1 MFQNNLKPIYKNV
14 VNKCKS
20 SLYKIIN
27 LSLCGGRI
35 VREREKH
42 HFKNKTTLQNNNK
55 TGNAQTNFFVIPKVS
70 KNNFSLFIFS
80 LSCCGLKNFH
90 QETFSVFEDLE
101 KLFIRF
107 FPLARLLLQPRQFL
121 RTFLFFLVFQNWM
134 NFNFF
139 NYFTSRHSCS

>member
-70 KNNFSLFIFS
+70 KNNFSLFIFFS
-80 LSCCGLKNFH
+80 LVVAQKNFH
-90 QETFSVFEDLE
+90 QETFSVFEDLK

-107 FPLARLLLQPRQFL
+107 FPLARFLLQPRQFL
-121 RTFLFFLVFQNWM
+121 RTFLFFSGFSKLDEF
-134 NFNFF
+134 
-139 NYFTSRHSCS
+139 

>member
-1 MFQNNLKPIYKNV
+1 MFQNNLKPIYKKV

-35 VREREKH
+35 VREREKR

-107 FPLARLLLQPRQFL
+107 FSTCAVLAS
-121 RTFLFFLVFQNWM
+121 TKTVFE
-134 NFNFF
+134 NFF
-139 NYFTSRHSCS
+139 IFFWFFKTG